1 MAGTLNKVM
10 LIGNLG
16 KDPEVRRF
24 ENGGMLVKFP
34 IATTENFTDREGNRK
49 ENTEWHTVVVRSPR
63 LAEVCERFLHK
74 GDKVF
79 IEGKIRSRQWTDEH
93 NQTRYNIEIS
103 ADSMTM
109 LGPNPMR
116 GREDEYGGGARK
128 GGHGGNQGGTSY
140 RSNQTNS
147 SFVNHTNLSHGEG
160 RLRRRLRGRRPVLSP

>member
-1 MAGTLNKVM
+1 
-10 LIGNLG
+10 
-16 KDPEVRRF
+16 
-24 ENGGMLVKFP
+24 
-34 IATTENFTDREGNRK
+34 ATTENFTDRDGNRK
-49 ENTEWHTVVVRSPR
+49 ENTEWHTIVVRSPR

-116 GREDEYGGGARK
+116 GKEEEYGAPRK
-128 GGHGGNQGGTSY
+128 GGNGHGNGGGY
-140 RSNQTNS
+140 RSNQANS
-147 SFVNHTNLSHGEG
+147 SFMNDEDDYEG
-160 RLRRRLRGRRPVLSP
+160 DDQF

>member
-34 IATTENFTDREGNRK
+34 IATTENFTDRDGNRK

-116 GREDEYGGGARK
+116 GREEEQGAHRK
-128 GGHGGNQGGTSY
+128 GGSGHGNGGGGY
-140 RSNQTNS
+140 RSNQANS
-147 SFVNHTNLSHGEG
+147 SFMSEDDDYEG
-160 RLRRRLRGRRPVLSP
+160 DDQF

>member
-1 MAGTLNKVM
+1 
-10 LIGNLG
+10 
-16 KDPEVRRF
+16 
-24 ENGGMLVKFP
+24 
-34 IATTENFTDREGNRK
+34 
-49 ENTEWHTVVVRSPR
+49 

-116 GREDEYGGGARK
+116 GREEEQGAHRK
-128 GGHGGNQGGTSY
+128 GGSGHGNGGGGY
-140 RSNQTNS
+140 RSNQANS
-147 SFVNHTNLSHGEG
+147 SFMSEDDDYEG
-160 RLRRRLRGRRPVLSP
+160 DDQF

>member
-34 IATTENFTDREGNRK
+34 IATTENFTDRDGNRK
-49 ENTEWHTVVVRSPR
+49 ENTEWHTIVVRAPR

-93 NQTRYNIEIS
+93 KQTRYNIEIS

-116 GREDEYGGGARK
+116 GKEDEFGASRK
-128 GGHGGNQGGTSY
+128 GGQGHGNGAHGNGGGY
-140 RSNQTNS
+140 RSNQANS
-147 SFVNHTNLSHGEG
+147 SFMNDEDDYEG
-160 RLRRRLRGRRPVLSP
+160 DDQF

>member
-16 KDPEVRRF
+16 KDPEVRNF
-24 ENGGMLVKFP
+24 DNGGKLVRFP
-34 IATTENFTDREGNRK
+34 MATTENYTDREGNRK

-63 LAEVCERFLHK
+63 LGEVCERYLKK

-79 IEGKIRSRQWTDEH
+79 IEGKIRSRQWTDDH
-93 NQTRYNIEIS
+93 NQTRYNIEIA

-116 GREDEYGGGARK
+116 SREEASETPRNAYRNVDEDQQYNADD
-128 GGHGGNQGGTSY
+128 
-140 RSNQTNS
+140 
-147 SFVNHTNLSHGEG
+147 
-160 RLRRRLRGRRPVLSP
+160 SPQQEEDDDFPF

>member
-16 KDPEVRRF
+16 KDPEARRF

-34 IATTENFTDREGNRK
+34 IATTENFTDRDGN
-49 ENTEWHTVVVRSPR
+49 R

-109 LGPNPMR
+109 LGPNPMK
-116 GREDEYGGGARK
+116 GREEEYTGRK
-128 GGHGGNQGGTSY
+128 GGSSYGGNSGSGSGY
-140 RSNQTNS
+140 RSNQANS
-147 SFVNHTNLSHGEG
+147 SFTSDEDDYE
-160 RLRRRLRGRRPVLSP
+160 SDDQF